1 MNNWFGRKILISLL
15 TLGCLATFGCKPAPK
30 DLEGKAIPITLQTD
44 WFAQPEHGGFYQAL
58 AKGYY
63 AEEGLDVTIRSGG
76 PNAMSMQGILR
87 GRTEFA
93 MNRADFILKQAAEG
107 VAIQMVMATLQHDPQ
122 AILLRATNPI
132 SSIEELDGK
141 RVMAIPG
148 LTWITYV
155 ERKFG
160 IRLNILPHD
169 FGLER
174 FLQDPQFIQQCMVT
188 NEPFYV
194 QQHGVEA
201 KTIPLRDTGFDPY
214 HGIYC
219 LEKFAAE
226 NPDVVAR
233 FVHAS
238 IRGWKDFAEGD
249 PTPAFDLIAQRNPR
263 MTREF
268 MEFSHRTLVDQGF
281 IQGMDSGN
289 TTGQLHPD
297 RMKALEEEL
306 LDLNMIESLPKIQWW
321 TREFVDIS
329 NIQSPISNS
338 HRRMH

>member
-1 MNNWFGRKILISLL
+1 MKYYFGKYYIGLLSILCGWAI
-15 TLGCLATFGCKPAPK
+15 FGCKPAEVAPE
-30 DLEGKAIPITLQTD
+30 DGAYPITLQTD

-63 AEEGLDVTIRSGG
+63 AEEGLDVSIRSGG
-76 PNAMSMQGILR
+76 PNAMTLQGILR
-87 GRTEFA
+87 GRTQFA
-93 MNRADFILKQAAEG
+93 MNRADFILKQASAG

-122 AILLRATNPI
+122 AILLHAANPI
-132 SSIEELDGK
+132 SRIEELDGQ

-160 IRLNILPHD
+160 IRLNIIPHD

-174 FLQDPQFIQQCMVT
+174 FLQDPNFIQQCLLT

-201 KTIPLRDTGFDPY
+201 KTIPMRETGFDPY

-219 LEKFAAE
+219 LEAFALK

-233 FVHAS
+233 FVRAS

-249 PTPAFDLIAQRNPR
+249 PTPAFKLIAERNPR
-263 MTREF
+263 MTQEF
-268 MEFSHRTLVDQGF
+268 MDFSHRTLVEQGF
-281 IQGMDSGN
+281 IQGKGADN
-289 TTGQLHPD
+289 TTGQIHLE
-297 RMKALEEEL
+297 RIKSLEEEL
-306 LDLNMIESLPKIQWW
+306 LDLEMIEGLPPKPWW
-321 TREFVDIS
+321 TGAYVE
-329 NIQSPISNS
+329 
-338 HRRMH
+338 